1 MMPRTIVAS
10 TPPAR
15 TTLAVPN
22 LMLRNAYPSASVE
35 EAHPVET
42 TCDSPR
48 RPKRIE
54 ISEDRVPI
62 VPEAIEYTDAF
73 LTWLV

>member
-1 MMPRTIVAS
+1 M
-10 TPPAR
+10 
-15 TTLAVPN
+15 
-22 LMLRNAYPSASVE
+22 E

-42 TCDSPR
+42 TWEGPR

-62 VPEAIEYTDAF
+62 VPDAIEYTEAF